1 MSREIV
7 RAREMEG
14 NQKIVIVYDGKC
26 PFCNSYVRLM
36 ALRRAVDKVVLI
48 DARSDDPIACKIGA
62 QYDLDEGMAVL
73 YGGKVYYGADAVI
86 LISALT
92 CDGSWV
98 ARSLAVLLRNPRRA
112 KFFYPIMKFGRRVT
126 LRILGVPS
134 IGYEARGTEFQVE
147 KCQFGVPV
155 LGFLP
160 GAAVRPA
167 TDCKRQ

>member
-48 DARSDDPIACKIGA
+48 DARSDDPIACKVGA

-112 KFFYPIMKFGRRVT
+112 KFFYPIMKFGRRAT
-126 LRILGVPS
+126 LRILGVPN
-134 IGYEARGTEFQVE
+134 IGYEARGTEF
-147 KCQFGVPV
+147 
-155 LGFLP
+155 
-160 GAAVRPA
+160 PA
-167 TDCKRQ
+167 E